1 MTLLPLEGPQNLA
14 YRWQFMAVGREG
26 ELPGITDCESASH
39 HVTDGLSPPQWC
51 SPMAKNAFIVRCQ
64 DAQNRQGLSRNP
76 GWLQGGS
83 SASFP
88 VSLEK
93 EEGHGVAVLCWGSC
107 EALTSSRR
115 KKFPSPILF
124 PPQLPLR
131 TEHDMK
137 ITKLPAP
144 GARAV
149 FTMGRRPQ
157 MDGEQ
162 QGSQEHQF
170 EGQGTKVQKELPRRV
185 HLNSDFS
192 GAEGG
197 GAG

>member
-1 MTLLPLEGPQNLA
+1 MTLLPLEGPQASLVDSYKNLA

-137 ITKLPAP
+137 ITKETQKLIKIYIQRPA
-144 GARAV
+144 
-149 FTMGRRPQ
+149 
-157 MDGEQ
+157 
-162 QGSQEHQF
+162 
-170 EGQGTKVQKELPRRV
+170 L
-185 HLNSDFS
+185 
-192 GAEGG
+192 
-197 GAG
+197 